1 MRYRIAASPTET
13 CQHYFAL
20 KPREG
25 ERREVERKIAVSA
38 QEVFLPTWSGRMG
51 AGEARLRGAV
61 CTELSVVP
69 IVPQMRYVSAGTGRL
84 GDEA

>member
-38 QEVFLPTWSGRMG
+38 QEVFCPPGLDVWGRVRPVC
-51 AGEARLRGAV
+51 AGLCAQNYL
-61 CTELSVVP
+61 
-69 IVPQMRYVSAGTGRL
+69 
-84 GDEA
+84 